1 MFKLFFDPRFALI
14 VFIIIL
20 IAYLV
25 FLDKEDAFQNKF
37 LRFGPSPDTKF
48 LNIKL
53 DNWNKVI
60 SVYAIALLSALS
72 TAYYTS
78 VSSSYISGVL
88 LNPAYKDKIA
98 HSKFWSKLLV
108 TIDPLMSW
116 VMQLFQLFATLTLE
130 LQYMLPQLLG
140 HLIILIPINLQSIEE
155 KRFSFD

>member
-1 MFKLFFDPRFALI
+1 MLKLFFDPRFALI
-14 VFIIIL
+14 IFIAIL
-20 IAYLV
+20 IGYLV
-25 FLDKEDAFQNKF
+25 FLDKENAFQNKF

-53 DNWNKVI
+53 DSWNKVI

-88 LNPAYKDKIA
+88 LNPAYKDKISQ
-98 HSKFWSKLLV
+98 SKFWSKLLV

-116 VMQLFQLFATLTLE
+116 VMELFQLFATLTLE

-140 HLIILIPINLQSIEE
+140 HLVILIPTNLQSLEE

>member
-1 MFKLFFDPRFALI
+1 MLKLFFDPRFALI
-14 VFIIIL
+14 IFIAIL
-20 IAYLV
+20 IGYLV

-88 LNPAYKDKIA
+88 LNPAYKDKISQ
-98 HSKFWSKLLV
+98 SKFWSKLLV

-116 VMQLFQLFATLTLE
+116 VMELFQLFATLTLE
-130 LQYMLPQLLG
+130 LQYMLSQLLG
-140 HLIILIPINLQSIEE
+140 HLVILIPTNLQSIEE

>member
-25 FLDKEDAFQNKF
+25 FLDKENAFQNKF

>member
-14 VFIIIL
+14 VFIVIL
-20 IAYLV
+20 IGYLV
-25 FLDKEDAFQNKF
+25 FLDKENAFQNKF

-53 DNWNKVI
+53 DSWNKVI

-98 HSKFWSKLLV
+98 QSKFWSKLLV

-140 HLIILIPINLQSIEE
+140 HLVILIPTNLQSLEE

>member
-1 MFKLFFDPRFALI
+1 MLKLFFDPRFALI
-14 VFIIIL
+14 IFIAIL
-20 IAYLV
+20 IGYLV
-25 FLDKEDAFQNKF
+25 FLDKENAFQNKF

-53 DNWNKVI
+53 DSWNKVI

-88 LNPAYKDKIA
+88 LNPAYKDKISQ
-98 HSKFWSKLLV
+98 SKFWSKLLV

-140 HLIILIPINLQSIEE
+140 HLIILIPTNLQSIEE

>member
-1 MFKLFFDPRFALI
+1 MFKLFFNPRIALI
-14 VFIIIL
+14 IFIVIL
-20 IAYLV
+20 VAYLV
-25 FLDKEDAFQNKF
+25 FLDKESAFQNKF
-37 LRFGPSPDTKF
+37 LKFGPSPDTKF

-53 DNWNKVI
+53 DSWNKVI
-60 SVYAIALLSALS
+60 SVYVIALLSALS
-72 TAYYTS
+72 TSYYTS

-88 LNPAYKDKIA
+88 LNPAYKDKIG

-140 HLIILIPINLQSIEE
+140 HLVILIPTNLQSLEE

>member
-1 MFKLFFDPRFALI
+1 MLKLFFDPRFALI
-14 VFIIIL
+14 IFIAIL
-20 IAYLV
+20 IGYLV
-25 FLDKEDAFQNKF
+25 FLDKENAFQNKF

-53 DNWNKVI
+53 DSWNKVI

-88 LNPAYKDKIA
+88 LNPAYKDKISQ
-98 HSKFWSKLLV
+98 SKFWSKLLV

-116 VMQLFQLFATLTLE
+116 VMELFQLFATLTLE

-140 HLIILIPINLQSIEE
+140 HLVILIPTNLLSLEE